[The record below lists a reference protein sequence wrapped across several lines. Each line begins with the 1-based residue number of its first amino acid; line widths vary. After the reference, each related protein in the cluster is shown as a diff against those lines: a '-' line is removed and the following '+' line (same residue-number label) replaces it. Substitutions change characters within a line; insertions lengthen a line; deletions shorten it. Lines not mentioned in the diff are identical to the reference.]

1 MRNYADEGI
10 KHFYFMMLQ
19 KDEFIDATKKGDI
32 GRFANHSCNP
42 NCYVAKWVVDNRLRM
57 GIFAK
62 RDIKK
67 DEELTFNYNVDRYG
81 NDAQVC
87 YCGEPNCVGFIG
99 GKTQTDLGGM
109 DELYMDALGIT
120 DEIEL
125 LNLKGTKKRK
135 GRSLDEDYM
144 VSLYARTP
152 L

>member
-1 MRNYADEGI
+1 
-10 KHFYFMMLQ
+10 
-19 KDEFIDATKKGDI
+19 
-32 GRFANHSCNP
+32 
-42 NCYVAKWVVDNRLRM
+42 M

-62 RDIKK
+62 RDTKK

-109 DELYMDALGIT
+109 DDLYMDALGIT

-125 LNLKGTKKRK
+125 LNLKGTRKKKSRN
-135 GRSLDEDYM
+135 LDEDYM
-144 VSLYARTP
+144 VSTYVSVAL
-152 L
+152 